1 MRKRL
6 IEPKHLSSSVNII
19 SQSTVHFTTISIQ
32 TIWYPQRISQHVY
45 LLLNFLNVI
54 VVFQGPDNGQPRMLA
69 LPWAVS
75 LCATFAMVA
84 SSPLWPGRFYSSCI
98 STSARKAIC
107 PSKMCP
113 SRGSTAF
120 SLVSP
125 VVQQSFAEMA
135 VKSLMDMLSSRTF
148 LQSWVSGHSSYQSM
162 YMFSF
167 EICAFFIDLLEVRW
181 SDPYFIL
188 DIKER
193 LSSIIIVDNGFMLL
207 TAKK

>member
-1 MRKRL
+1 M
-6 IEPKHLSSSVNII
+6 
-19 SQSTVHFTTISIQ
+19 HFTSISIQ
-32 TIWYPQRISQHVY
+32 TIWYPQRISHHVY
-45 LLLNFLNVI
+45 LLLHFLNII

-69 LPWAVS
+69 LPWAAS

-125 VVQQSFAEMA
+125 VAQQSFAEMA
-135 VKSLMDMLSSRTF
+135 VKSTMDMQWSLSSRTF

-167 EICAFFIDLLEVRW
+167 EMCAFFYRPIRGLLIW
-181 SDPYFIL
+181 SIFYIGYQGATQC
-188 DIKER
+188 
-193 LSSIIIVDNGFMLL
+193 SSIIVDNG
-207 TAKK
+207 KK